1 MAHQLSLKQ
10 RQKVS
15 PPVTFI
21 SSPHPEPMWSTECCA
36 SEGQGGR
43 KCLKEQPKVL
53 DSSPG
58 SLANVASWARAMG
71 SGLPKGLVTG
81 TQTILQS
88 LGYGQRLATSGSKQG
103 MPSPGAANVC
113 QNWACDSLETALAS
127 PTVCPY
133 VTHRHTCT
141 WTHKTC
147 PGTHSHIHSPTPT
160 FGNLG
165 GFSKEP
171 ETFTLQ
177 MFTHC
182 HQVRAHLI
190 K

>member
-21 SSPHPEPMWSTECCA
+21 SPSHPEPMWSTECCA

-58 SLANVASWARAMG
+58 SLANVASWAGAMG

-81 TQTILQS
+81 IQTILQS
-88 LGYGQRLATSGSKQG
+88 LGYRQRGWPHLAVRKE
-103 MPSPGAANVC
+103 C
-113 QNWACDSLETALAS
+113 QVQLLPMSVRT
-127 PTVCPY
+127 
-133 VTHRHTCT
+133 RHV
-141 WTHKTC
+141 
-147 PGTHSHIHSPTPT
+147 I
-160 FGNLG
+160 L
-165 GFSKEP
+165 
-171 ETFTLQ
+171 
-177 MFTHC
+177 
-182 HQVRAHLI
+182 
-190 K
+190 